1 MTADSARPGD
11 VWEQLPERIR
21 RQVDGYVL
29 QDRLMF
35 AVRAVWQASRA
46 RGVGL
51 HLAQELVSERYA
63 HFGDRVART
72 PDSPLDLE
80 SLAARASGIEGRVVA
95 VEAVWDGDTV
105 HDWFVGLWAVTEDP
119 PGDHELATVYW
130 RTGARALEAEGI
142 DPDSG
147 PLRPHAAAA
156 TRAGTALAAHLGVPF
171 HFASPQTPDDGL
183 PRWRETRAGTP
194 TP

>member
-1 MTADSARPGD
+1 MTDET
-11 VWEQLPERIR
+11 WERLPEGIR

-29 QDRLMF
+29 QDRLMY
-35 AVRAVWQASRA
+35 AVHTVWEAGRA

-51 HLAQELVSERYA
+51 RVAKDLVAARYA

-80 SLAARASGIEGRVVA
+80 SLAAITSGLPARVVA

-105 HDWFVGLWAVTEDP
+105 HDWFVRLLAVTEDP
-119 PGDHELATVYW
+119 PGDHELATVFW
-130 RTGARALEAEGI
+130 GTGARALEAEGAG
-142 DPDSG
+142 PG
-147 PLRPHAAAA
+147 PLNPHAAAA

-171 HFASPQTPDDGL
+171 HFASPATPDDRL
-183 PRWRETRAGTP
+183 PRWRDTHPATP
-194 TP
+194 